1 MAYDASIAEEGAG
14 AFAGSVEYMALALK
28 GPSAANEM
36 MLAFGDFVTRLIQ
49 LYSTQNDI
57 DLGRN
62 IQKSPHSSAPAPFDS
77 MTNKRA
83 R

>member
-36 MLAFGDFVTRLIQ
+36 MLAFGDFVTRLI
-49 LYSTQNDI
+49 
-57 DLGRN
+57 
-62 IQKSPHSSAPAPFDS
+62 
-77 MTNKRA
+77 
-83 R
+83 